1 MLCDHVVGLPPC
13 VSMSRLLLPLLATA
27 SAWQE
32 SRKLLSIKLSHVA
45 VFCWALRW
53 LLPGCAVC
61 CCGQVMDETAVT
73 LCKENDIKIVIFDAM
88 VPGNIMRAAMG
99 EDVGTL
105 VSHTC

>member
-1 MLCDHVVGLPPC
+1 MQQPRDVDVC
-13 VSMSRLLLPLLATA
+13 
-27 SAWQE
+27 
-32 SRKLLSIKLSHVA
+32 VA
-45 VFCWALRW
+45 VLCV
-53 LLPGCAVC
+53 CAPV
-61 CCGQVMDETAVT
+61 QVMDETAVT

>member
-1 MLCDHVVGLPPC
+1 MLGGQDKAIASQHAATPVCLVAAPSARAGCVWCVVGVLTP
-13 VSMSRLLLPLLATA
+13 LLL
-27 SAWQE
+27 
-32 SRKLLSIKLSHVA
+32 LSL
-45 VFCWALRW
+45 
-53 LLPGCAVC
+53 
-61 CCGQVMDETAVT
+61 QVMDETAVT

>member
-1 MLCDHVVGLPPC
+1 
-13 VSMSRLLLPLLATA
+13 VSCAEAWPAGAYTLLALLLVSL
-27 SAWQE
+27 
-32 SRKLLSIKLSHVA
+32 
-45 VFCWALRW
+45 
-53 LLPGCAVC
+53 
-61 CCGQVMDETAVT
+61 QVMDETAVT